1 MENIDQHQ
9 IEEPQ
14 GTPRVKIVQRN
25 AIAVSLIYMVV
36 ASISHMFREQA
47 MNMETGITL
56 LIVVIFLGGILITQ
70 HQVRFQT
77 YMGFMDFS
85 KAMGTG
91 MLFVLYYAVIVVIF
105 DLLFNTLIAPDALAE
120 QKELLYHDMSKEDV
134 DKTKRFFDLIFTP
147 VGAAVM
153 GLVSNL
159 FFGLLLSL
167 VGSAITSRNK

>member
-1 MENIDQHQ
+1 
-9 IEEPQ
+9 
-14 GTPRVKIVQRN
+14 
-25 AIAVSLIYMVV
+25 
-36 ASISHMFREQA
+36 
-47 MNMETGITL
+47 
-56 LIVVIFLGGILITQ
+56 
-70 HQVRFQT
+70 
-77 YMGFMDFS
+77 MDFS

-120 QKELLYHDMSKEDV
+120 QKELLYQDMSKEDV

-153 GLVSNL
+153 GLVGNL